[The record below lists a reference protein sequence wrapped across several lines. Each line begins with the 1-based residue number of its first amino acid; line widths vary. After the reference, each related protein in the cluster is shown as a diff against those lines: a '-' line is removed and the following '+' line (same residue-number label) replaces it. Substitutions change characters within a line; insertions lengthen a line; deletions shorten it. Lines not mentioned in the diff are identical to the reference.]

1 MINKDLR
8 IIVVTGGVLS
18 GLGKGIAAASIGR
31 LLKDT
36 FKKIV
41 TVKCDGYLNVDPG
54 TMNPI
59 EHGEVFVL
67 DDGGEVDMDFGHYER
82 FLNINTKFNWN
93 LTSGKMFMKL
103 IERERKGD
111 FLGKTIQIFPHM
123 PMQVIAELNT
133 IIKKEEPDLLMIEIG
148 GTIGDIENAWFI
160 EAVRRLKKQYTEQ
173 MSFVHLTYITYL
185 DNVGEFKTKPAQQD
199 IARLRRYYINPDIV
213 IARSKSLLPER
224 IKDKLATAVDLDRE
238 KIISAKDVSL
248 IYDVPMMF
256 YDQNI
261 TNILSRTLN
270 KQIEVDM
277 SRWNDL
283 LTRARNPEHTLNILI
298 AGKYTYLKDSYA
310 SVIEALF
317 HAATH
322 LNARLNLKWLET
334 SDIEDEQININ
345 ELMKDIDAVVVPGG
359 FGKRGVEG
367 KIEVIKYSR
376 EHKIPYLGL
385 CYGLQL
391 AVVEYARNVCNLL
404 GASSTEFELNTEHNV
419 VDLLDEQRNVTKL
432 GATMRLGS
440 YGAVMNQSSM
450 IASYYYRLGLLCD
463 QDDKK
468 LAFERHRHRYEVNP
482 EYHKIMSEHG
492 LVFSGLSEDGLLA
505 EFIELSKDIHPYF
518 VATQSHPELKSRFEK
533 PAPLFYGLI
542 ENALKQKRL

>member
-36 FKKIV
+36 FNKIV

-133 IIKKEEPDLLMIEIG
+133 IINTEEPDLLLIEIG

-160 EAVRRLKKQYTEQ
+160 EAVRRLKKQYTNQ

-224 IKDKLATAVDLDRE
+224 IKDKLAIAVDIDRD

-256 YDQNI
+256 YEQDI
-261 TNILSRTLN
+261 TKILSKTLN
-270 KQIEVDM
+270 KDISVDM
-277 SRWNDL
+277 TRWKDL
-283 LTRARNPEHTLNILI
+283 LQKARNPEHTLNILI

-322 LNARLNLKWLET
+322 LNTRLNLKWLET
-334 SDIEDEQININ
+334 SNLEDDNIDINT
-345 ELMKDIDAVVVPGG
+345 LMKDIDAVVVPGG

-367 KIEVIKYSR
+367 KIQVIQYAR
-376 EHKIPYLGL
+376 EKKIPYLGL

-391 AVVEYARNVCNLL
+391 AVIEFARNICSLNN
-404 GASSTEFELNTEHNV
+404 ASSTEFDSNAQHNV

-440 YGAVMNQSSM
+440 YSAIVNTST
-450 IASYYYRLGLLCD
+450 ITASYYHRLGLLYP
-463 QDDKK
+463 QNDKQIV
-468 LAFERHRHRYEVNP
+468 FERHRHRYEVNP
-482 EYHKIMSEHG
+482 EYHQILREYGMI
-492 LVFSGLSEDGLLA
+492 FSGLSEDGLLA
-505 EFIELSKDIHPYF
+505 EFIELPKDIHPYF

-533 PAPLFYGLI
+533 PAPLFLGLI
-542 ENALKQKRL
+542 ENALKHKRL